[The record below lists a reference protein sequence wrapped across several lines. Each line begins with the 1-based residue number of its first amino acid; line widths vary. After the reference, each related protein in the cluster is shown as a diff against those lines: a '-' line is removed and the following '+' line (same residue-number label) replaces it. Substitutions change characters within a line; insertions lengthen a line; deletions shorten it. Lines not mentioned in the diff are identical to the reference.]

1 MSTETNLRALAS
13 GGAFAGDFLLQTCRA
28 SAFGTE
34 LYGIDAITQAFRS
47 FPIATEPRYVET
59 AGHAALLWDDR
70 ALVAD
75 LAGGH
80 VARLWRLGDDP
91 VLPREPELSVPF
103 DVDLAQAGAGVA
115 FAASDHPRLDAA
127 HAGILLEAG
136 QTVSRSCRAS
146 DGMAPLH
153 ARPICLRAFSAGNT
167 VIALFAV
174 HVRAAIHAGFVNA
187 VTASDA
193 GGLTI
198 IPDASGQSALAKAA
212 WQPRIA

>member
-1 MSTETNLRALAS
+1 MSTETNLCALAS
-13 GGAFAGDFLLQTCRA
+13 GVPFAGDFLLQTCRA

-34 LYGIDAITQAFRS
+34 LYGIDAITQSFRS
-47 FPIATEPRYVET
+47 DPIEAEPRYVET

-75 LAGGH
+75 MAGGH

-91 VLPREPELSVPF
+91 VLPREPALSVPF

-136 QTVSRSCRAS
+136 QAVSRRWRAS

-174 HVRAAIHAGFVNA
+174 HVRAKSHAGFVHA
-187 VTASDA
+187 VTASERGSVNVIAD
-193 GGLTI
+193 T
-198 IPDASGQSALAKAA
+198 SGQSALNKAA